1 MEGEGIMKT
10 TVSKSDM
17 EELHSLLHIFL
28 GGSMNKVKWTEVKW
42 KSLYPA
48 LSVSHSLYQAQNK
61 LDLVGD
67 WVKKK
72 LMFHA

>member
-28 GGSMNKVKWTEVKW
+28 GGSMNKVK
-42 KSLYPA
+42 
-48 LSVSHSLYQAQNK
+48 
-61 LDLVGD
+61 
-67 WVKKK
+67 
-72 LMFHA
+72 